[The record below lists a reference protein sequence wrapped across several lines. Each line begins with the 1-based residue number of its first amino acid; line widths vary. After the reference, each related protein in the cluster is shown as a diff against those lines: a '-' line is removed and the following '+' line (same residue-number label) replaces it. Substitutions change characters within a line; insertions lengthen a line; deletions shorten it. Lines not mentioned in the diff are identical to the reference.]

1 MPENKSFIYIYISSY
16 MKIEIF
22 DRGEKDLIVFGKMN
36 GGGDGSR
43 YCLRAYVNAMCWS
56 PLKGSQWKIGDFISS
71 STPHHPSYCVYP
83 ILFLISFFPEFESME
98 VSLDRSSTPFCLPP
112 SFPPPFTPSRPLPKT
127 IHTSQSRYSSRAR
140 TIDGINR

>member
-43 YCLRAYVNAMCWS
+43 YCLRA
-56 PLKGSQWKIGDFISS
+56 
-71 STPHHPSYCVYP
+71 
-83 ILFLISFFPEFESME
+83 
-98 VSLDRSSTPFCLPP
+98 
-112 SFPPPFTPSRPLPKT
+112 
-127 IHTSQSRYSSRAR
+127 
-140 TIDGINR
+140 